1 MESKKFMIK
10 YQKLKEDKYI
20 KNKKV
25 DNIVIYSILFFYI
38 NLLFIIPIFSLKIEN
53 NQKRKLEY
61 ENYIIIKILGRKVFS
76 RYFIELPDKVYV
88 DGEETTLILS
98 DDAYQIS
105 DEFNIQ
111 ERTIKMEWT
120 HPLKWID
127 YMFYDNDE
135 VQQIDLSHFD
145 ISQLKSIL
153 YMFSNAENLIS
164 VDFSF
169 LMYLM

>member
-1 MESKKFMIK
+1 
-10 YQKLKEDKYI
+10 
-20 KNKKV
+20 
-25 DNIVIYSILFFYI
+25 
-38 NLLFIIPIFSLKIEN
+38 
-53 NQKRKLEY
+53 
-61 ENYIIIKILGRKVFS
+61 
-76 RYFIELPDKVYV
+76 
-88 DGEETTLILS
+88 
-98 DDAYQIS
+98 
-105 DEFNIQ
+105 
-111 ERTIKMEWT
+111 MEWT

-169 LMYLM
+169 FDVSYVTI